1 MRKRV
6 KREGDVEEG
15 MCKVVISN
23 QPLFALIPCQ
33 KKNQTSSQE
42 THEKAT
48 REKAV
53 CEAHD
58 QKLKGHASLSSREVP
73 TKHYV
78 WQKVKLFYQIL
89 YPHYK
94 YLHYPRIVRS
104 AFLRENPS
112 KYTLELEIV
121 IPTII
126 YTLPLGFPLLLPL
139 YLYILE
145 RFLAQTLTIP
155 NLSVE

>member
-1 MRKRV
+1 M
-6 KREGDVEEG
+6 
-15 MCKVVISN
+15 
-23 QPLFALIPCQ
+23 P
-33 KKNQTSSQE
+33 
-42 THEKAT
+42 
-48 REKAV
+48 
-53 CEAHD
+53 
-58 QKLKGHASLSSREVP
+58 SREVP
-73 TKHYV
+73 AKHCV
-78 WQKVKLFYQIL
+78 WQNEKLFYQIL

-139 YLYILE
+139 HLYILE
-145 RFLAQTLTIP
+145 RFLAQKLTIP